1 MSVADLI
8 IMIVRILIA
17 PMVALL
23 PTSISW
29 FPIESWSTFLNDIV
43 GNVID
48 SLSGLGFIF
57 PVVLILSLVL
67 LIISAEFILFSFK
80 SLKWLIQLWRGGG
93 GG

>member
-8 IMIVRILIA
+8 IMIIRVLIA

-29 FPIESWSTFLNDIV
+29 FPIESLSSTLTSAKPIL
-43 GNVID
+43 IA

-57 PVVLILSLVL
+57 PMTLIFGLML
-67 LIISAEFILFSFK
+67 LIISAEIILFTFHSI
-80 SLKWLIQLWRGGG
+80 KWLIKLWRGGG
-93 GG
+93 

>member
-8 IMIVRILIA
+8 IMIIRILLA
-17 PMVALL
+17 PMVAFL

-29 FPIESWSTFLNDIV
+29 FPIEDWINFLNDIV
-43 GNVID
+43 GNAIE

-57 PVVLILSLVL
+57 PVVLIFSLVL
-67 LIISAEFILFSFK
+67 LIITAEIILFSFK
-80 SLKWLIQLWRGGG
+80 SLKWLIQLVRGGG

>member
-8 IMIVRILIA
+8 IMVIRILLA
-17 PMVALL
+17 PMVAFL
-23 PTSISW
+23 PTSITW
-29 FPIESWSTFLNDIV
+29 FPIEDWVNFLNDVV
-43 GNVID
+43 GNVIE

-67 LIISAEFILFSFK
+67 LIITAEVILFSFK
-80 SLKWLIQLWRGGG
+80 SLKWLIQLVRGGG